1 MTNAAWGRRRTA
13 ARKYQ
18 PARIRL
24 LLITGSPPDDETSY
38 FYFDD
43 ADAVDPLFEQVCE
56 VLFEQQPSNRVTA
69 LKELRKRGVFVLE
82 LKPDAP
88 RKNEKLDAYV
98 PPFLLNLES
107 FAPEKIILVGREVAD
122 ALKTALEKAK
132 QPVVD
137 AVVSAPASGDG
148 VEFRQKLRQAL
159 VRADLEKLI
168 RPIKPPKAKP
178 DSKG

>member
-1 MTNAAWGRRRTA
+1 MNAAWGRRRTA

-24 LLITGSPPDDETSY
+24 LVIREAPPADESSY
-38 FYFDD
+38 FYFED
-43 ADAVDPLFEQVCE
+43 ADAADPLFEQVCA
-56 VLFEQQPSNRVTA
+56 VLFEQPPADRVMA
-69 LKELRKRGVFVLE
+69 LKELRKRGVFLLE
-82 LKPDAP
+82 LKPDGV
-88 RKNEKLDAYV
+88 RKNEKLSGYV

-107 FAPEKIILVGREVAD
+107 FAPEKIILIGREVSD
-122 ALKTALEKAK
+122 ALKPALEKAK

-137 AVVSAPASGDG
+137 AVVPAPSTGDG

-168 RPIKPPKAKP
+168 RPIKPRKAKP